1 MLSAE
6 TSHHLSALALQY
18 LQCLITFE
26 LNQAKWGIHATPL
39 SATLILI
46 GREYGRSH

>member
-1 MLSAE
+1 MFRGE
-6 TSHHLSALALQY
+6 VSHHLSALALQY
-18 LQCLITFE
+18 LQCLIAFE

-39 SATLILI
+39 SATLVSI